1 MIDEILVSVSPGETR
16 IACLEH
22 GRATE
27 LHRFLHGRSTTVGNI
42 YLGRITRVVP
52 GMGAAFVEFG
62 APKAGF
68 LPLPAESAA
77 RAALHEGARVL
88 IQVLREPERGKGAQ
102 VSTTIRLA
110 GHLLV
115 YVPTGDGP
123 HVSRRI
129 GDEREIARL
138 VDVVRGITAPGEGW
152 IVRTNATGATPE
164 EFAREAATLRSLW
177 TDIQARAS
185 RGSPPAVVHAEPSPV
200 VRILRDKV
208 SPEVRRI
215 AVDDGEA
222 YTEAATFLKT
232 YRPELVSALVSHRG
246 GVPLFELDGV
256 EVEFDAVRQRRVA
269 LPSGG
274 TLAIERTEALWAIDV
289 NTARNVSGA
298 SAQATILA
306 TNLEAATEI
315 ARQIR
320 LRDLGGLIV
329 VDFVHMDD
337 DPVGRNE
344 VLDTLRRAMVDDP
357 SPARMAGFSELGLI
371 EMSRRRVRPAM
382 DEDLLAVCGRCEGTG
397 FVQVP
402 LATALAAFREAARGA
417 PRAPI
422 RIAVSASVAAAM
434 DSPEAAA
441 GRDELARRVG
451 QPVDIVVDSTLAA
464 DRFRVE

>member
-1 MIDEILVSVSPGETR
+1 VIEEILVSVSPGETR

-22 GRATE
+22 GRAIE
-27 LHRFLHGRSTTVGNI
+27 LHRFLHGRSTTIGNI

-52 GMGAAFVEFG
+52 GMGAAFVEIG
-62 APKAGF
+62 AAKAGF
-68 LPLPAESAA
+68 LPLPGDSAA
-77 RAALHEGARVL
+77 RAELHEGARVL
-88 IQVLREPERGKGAQ
+88 VQVLREPERGKGAQ
-102 VSTTIRLA
+102 VSTTIRLP

-115 YVPTGDGP
+115 YMPTGDGP

-129 GDEREIARL
+129 GDEAETTRL
-138 VDVVRGITAPGEGW
+138 AEMIRGIMQPGEGW
-152 IVRTNATGATPE
+152 IARTNAAGATAD

-177 TDIQARAS
+177 TEIKARVM
-185 RGSPPAVVHAEPSPV
+185 RVSPPTVVYAEPSPV
-200 VRILRDKV
+200 VRILRDKA
-208 SPEVRRI
+208 SPTLRRI
-215 AVDDGEA
+215 AVDAAEA
-222 YTEAATFLKT
+222 HADAAAFLRT
-232 YRPELVSALVSHRG
+232 YRPELAGGLVSHRN

-256 EVEFDAVRQRRVA
+256 EAEFEAVRQRRIA

-298 SAQATILA
+298 SAQVTILA
-306 TNLEAATEI
+306 TNLEAAAEI

-320 LRDLGGLIV
+320 LRDLGGLII

-337 DPVGRNE
+337 DPAGRDA
-344 VLDTLRRAMVDDP
+344 VLDTLRRAMIDDP
-357 SPARMAGFSELGLI
+357 SPARMAGVSELGLI

-382 DEDLLAVCGRCEGTG
+382 DEDFLAVCQTCDGTG
-397 FVQVP
+397 SVHVP
-402 LATALAAFREAARGA
+402 LMTALAAFREAARSA

-422 RIAVSASVAAAM
+422 RIAVSPSVAAAM